1 MKTRRLVFSHIA
13 LYVFGRLRNGRLRG
27 IMPEEILF
35 DGEKQKRDHNGQ
47 HYTNADP
54 LFHAFSYD
62 VVV

>member
-1 MKTRRLVFSHIA
+1 METRRLVFSHIA
-13 LYVFGRLRNGRLRG
+13 LYVFSRLRNGRLRG
-27 IMPEEILF
+27 AASEEIFL
-35 DGEKQKRDHNGQ
+35 DGKEKKRDHNGQ